1 MLISHNKEETA
12 VHGCHCRESLGCV
25 HAQGS
30 GHTAEF
36 GSLVPCSSLLLF
48 IARTPRFNE
57 LPNFKN
63 EMVPPT
69 LLLLLRG
76 LAMAA
81 RKVGDRGIEIQLRD
95 NS

>member
-12 VHGCHCRESLGCV
+12 VHGCHWRESLSCV
-25 HAQGS
+25 HAQDS

-48 IARTPRFNE
+48 IARTPRFNK
-57 LPNFKN
+57 LLNFKN

-69 LLLLLRG
+69 LLLLLGSLGYGSKESR
-76 LAMAA
+76 
-81 RKVGDRGIEIQLRD
+81 
-95 NS
+95 